1 MFMIRPSVEA
11 MDSRSRSGTL
21 SSEPSRVAAIPAPSS
36 PSWPATIRMASHSG
50 PAPVGF
56 IDQRASA
63 AKSPSQVESRAAY
76 SSTASQVSARS
87 VQ

>member
-11 MDSRSRSGTL
+11 MDSRSRSGML
-21 SSEPSRVAAIPAPSS
+21 SSESTRVAAILAPSS
-36 PSWPATIRMASHSG
+36 PSWPATIKMASHSG

-63 AKSPSQVESRAAY
+63 ARSPSRVDRRAAY
-76 SSTASQVSARS
+76 SGSP
-87 VQ
+87 